1 MRAESALMYIK
12 SILLLSPLYSD
23 IPGGV
28 VVSTTD
34 YKAIDCR
41 FETHL
46 GHDFFFSCYIF
57 SFAISFQFISF
68 PFISFHIISFHFIS
82 FHFIS
87 FHFISFHNILAPSLL
102 RPPDFWPR
110 PLLLAPPDFQ
120 TLRHA
125 CSIANFASMKN
136 LLSILAR
143 TQSIGREKSEKI
155 GKIKQKNSA
164 AIMSWFFYK
173 TQNPRLINESGLWCR
188 AYGSLIIRI

>member
-1 MRAESALMYIK
+1 MSNPRLYFTMLQKNMNYTNSLWIK
-12 SILLLSPLYSD
+12 LIFVKFWILLHEIFLLTKYIQNRPLTFDCYICFYQRSNLSWSTKEGTPLQAC
-23 IPGGV
+23 PKRWGRGGV
-28 VVSTTD
+28 
-34 YKAIDCR
+34 R
-41 FETHL
+41 PL
-46 GHDFFFSCYIF
+46 GFWPRPYC
-57 SFAISFQFISF
+57 A
-68 PFISFHIISFHFIS
+68 
-82 FHFIS
+82 
-87 FHFISFHNILAPSLL
+87 
-102 RPPDFWPR
+102 PPDFWPR